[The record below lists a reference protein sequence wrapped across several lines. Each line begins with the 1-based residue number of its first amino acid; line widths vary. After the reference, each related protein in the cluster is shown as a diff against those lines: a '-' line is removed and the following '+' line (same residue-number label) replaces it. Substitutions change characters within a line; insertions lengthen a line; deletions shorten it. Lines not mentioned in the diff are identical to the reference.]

1 MSGILIS
8 RSVTEYYILFRKWW
22 LELLIGVIVLL
33 SQIRL
38 LSYSISYYNRQT
50 LQYDGGWVRGLNV
63 NQLVIRGCA
72 VK

>member
-1 MSGILIS
+1 MYSRERNESSTVLKMSGILIS

-50 LQYDGGWVRGLNV
+50 LQYDEST
-63 NQLVIRGCA
+63 CY
-72 VK
+72 

>member
-33 SQIRL
+33 SRIRL

-50 LQYDGGWVRGLNV
+50 LQ
-63 NQLVIRGCA
+63 
-72 VK
+72 